1 MNRQQ
6 STSISG
12 KHHPE
17 NHKGEGSA
25 RLCGVVRAR
34 LVDSASGATYS
45 TRCLGNLT
53 RDTYCGA
60 DIREVRLSAAALN
73 RIAII
78 VALAVAGMLCA
89 PVTAQAQR
97 PLDKVSFGTNWVAE
111 GEHGGHYQA
120 LVDGTYRRY
129 GLDVTIVPGGPNVN
143 NRLLL
148 PVGKLDF
155 FMSANTLQS
164 FDAVEQNIPTL
175 AVAAMFQKEPQVLMA
190 HPGEGIDK
198 FEDLKNLTLF
208 ISREGLASYFQW
220 LKADFGFS
228 EARVKPYTSN
238 AQPFLADKRSAMQG
252 YVTSEPYAIE
262 KQAHFKPKVFLI
274 ADQGF
279 NSYSTLIETRRELV
293 EKRADLVQRFVDAS
307 IIGWANYLYGD
318 NKAANALIKKQNPEM
333 TDELLAYSLAK
344 MKEYGIVDSG
354 DTATLGIGAMTDTR
368 MRSFFDKM
376 VRAGV
381 VKPSL
386 ALDRAYTLQFVNKKV
401 GLDLRPK

>member
-1 MNRQQ
+1 M
-6 STSISG
+6 S
-12 KHHPE
+12 
-17 NHKGEGSA
+17 
-25 RLCGVVRAR
+25 
-34 LVDSASGATYS
+34 
-45 TRCLGNLT
+45 
-53 RDTYCGA
+53 
-60 DIREVRLSAAALN
+60 IREVRMSAAALN
-73 RIAII
+73 RIAVI

-89 PVTAQAQR
+89 PVRAQAPR

-198 FEDLKNLTLF
+198 FEDLKKLTLF

-262 KQAHFKPKVFLI
+262 KQAGFKPKVFLI

-386 ALDRAYTLQFVNKKV
+386 ALGRAYTLQFVNKKV

>member
-1 MNRQQ
+1 VAP
-6 STSISG
+6 IS
-12 KHHPE
+12 
-17 NHKGEGSA
+17 
-25 RLCGVVRAR
+25 
-34 LVDSASGATYS
+34 
-45 TRCLGNLT
+45 
-53 RDTYCGA
+53 
-60 DIREVRLSAAALN
+60 IREVKMSAEALN
-73 RIAII
+73 RVAVI
-78 VALAVAGMLCA
+78 VVAGMLCA
-89 PVTAQAQR
+89 QAVQAQQ

-164 FDAVEQNIPTL
+164 FDAVEQDIPTL

-190 HPGEGIDK
+190 HPDQGIDR
-198 FEDLKNLTLF
+198 FEDLKKLTLF
-208 ISREGLASYFQW
+208 ISREGLASYFQY

-228 EARVKPYTSN
+228 EAQVKPYTSN

-279 NSYSTLIETRRELV
+279 NSYSTLIETRRDLV
-293 EKRADLVQRFVDAS
+293 EKRPDLVQRFVDAS

-354 DTATLGIGAMTDTR
+354 DTATLGIGAMTDAR
-368 MRSFFDKM
+368 MKSFFDKM

-386 ALDRAYTLQFVNKKV
+386 ALDRSYTLQFVNKKV
-401 GLDLRPK
+401 GLDLRPKQ

>member
-1 MNRQQ
+1 M
-6 STSISG
+6 
-12 KHHPE
+12 
-17 NHKGEGSA
+17 
-25 RLCGVVRAR
+25 
-34 LVDSASGATYS
+34 
-45 TRCLGNLT
+45 
-53 RDTYCGA
+53 
-60 DIREVRLSAAALN
+60 SAAALN
-73 RIAII
+73 RIAVI
-78 VALAVAGMLCA
+78 VALAVADMLCA

-198 FEDLKNLTLF
+198 FEDLKKLTLF

-262 KQAHFKPKVFLI
+262 KQAGFKPKVFLI

-318 NKAANALIKKQNPEM
+318 NQAANALIKKQNPEM

>member
-1 MNRQQ
+1 MR
-6 STSISG
+6 
-12 KHHPE
+12 
-17 NHKGEGSA
+17 
-25 RLCGVVRAR
+25 
-34 LVDSASGATYS
+34 SASVFARVLASLIPAMT
-45 TRCLGNLT
+45 
-53 RDTYCGA
+53 
-60 DIREVRLSAAALN
+60 AA
-73 RIAII
+73 
-78 VALAVAGMLCA
+78 VWSDPA
-89 PVTAQAQR
+89 PAQA
-97 PLDKVSFGTNWVAE
+97 LDKVSFGTNWVAE

-262 KQAHFKPKVFLI
+262 KQAGFKPKVFLI

-386 ALDRAYTLQFVNKKV
+386 ALDKAYTLQFVNKKV

>member
-1 MNRQQ
+1 M
-6 STSISG
+6 
-12 KHHPE
+12 
-17 NHKGEGSA
+17 
-25 RLCGVVRAR
+25 
-34 LVDSASGATYS
+34 
-45 TRCLGNLT
+45 
-53 RDTYCGA
+53 
-60 DIREVRLSAAALN
+60 SAAALN
-73 RIAII
+73 RIAVI
-78 VALAVAGMLCA
+78 VALAVAGVLCA

-198 FEDLKNLTLF
+198 FEDLKKLTLF
-208 ISREGLASYFQW
+208 ISREGLASYFQY

-228 EARVKPYTSN
+228 EAQVKPYTSN

-293 EKRADLVQRFVDAS
+293 EMRPDLVQRFVDAS

>member
-1 MNRQQ
+1 M
-6 STSISG
+6 
-12 KHHPE
+12 
-17 NHKGEGSA
+17 
-25 RLCGVVRAR
+25 
-34 LVDSASGATYS
+34 
-45 TRCLGNLT
+45 
-53 RDTYCGA
+53 
-60 DIREVRLSAAALN
+60 SAAALN
-73 RIAII
+73 RIAVI

-198 FEDLKNLTLF
+198 FEDLKKLTLF
-208 ISREGLASYFQW
+208 ISSEGLASYFQW

-262 KQAHFKPKVFLI
+262 KQAGFKPKVFLI

-293 EKRADLVQRFVDAS
+293 EKRADMVQRFVDAS

>member
-1 MNRQQ
+1 M
-6 STSISG
+6 
-12 KHHPE
+12 
-17 NHKGEGSA
+17 
-25 RLCGVVRAR
+25 
-34 LVDSASGATYS
+34 
-45 TRCLGNLT
+45 
-53 RDTYCGA
+53 
-60 DIREVRLSAAALN
+60 SAAALN
-73 RIAII
+73 RIAVI

-198 FEDLKNLTLF
+198 FEDLKKLTIF

-262 KQAHFKPKVFLI
+262 KQAGFKPKVFLI

-279 NSYSTLIETRRELV
+279 NSYSTLMETRRELV

-386 ALDRAYTLQFVNKKV
+386 ALDKAYTLQFVNKKV